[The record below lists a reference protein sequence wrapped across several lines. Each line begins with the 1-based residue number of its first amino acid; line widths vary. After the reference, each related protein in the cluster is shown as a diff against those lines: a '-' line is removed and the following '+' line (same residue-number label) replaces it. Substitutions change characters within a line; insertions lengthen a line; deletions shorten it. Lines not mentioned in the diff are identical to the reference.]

1 MRTTTARA
9 RGTGGWHG
17 AVLTC
22 TLPTSKHAALA
33 ATTLA
38 TALGAATE
46 STALAAVFVVAA
58 LAATS
63 DASSLRAARGAY
75 AWAAFAWAWGADSYR
90 VCTFVATGQEPARR
104 HRRRVLQRGQH
115 ATPPLQ

>member
-33 ATTLA
+33 TSVA

-46 STALAAVFVVAA
+46 YTALAAVFVATAVAA
-58 LAATS
+58 AS
-63 DASSLRAARGAY
+63 VASSLRAARGAC
-75 AWAAFAWAWGADSYR
+75 AWAWRAVR
-90 VCTFVATGQEPARR
+90 VCTVCVP
-104 HRRRVLQRGQH
+104 
-115 ATPPLQ
+115 